1 MTIPADVD
9 EIAQAEVPRMR
20 EEPRFVDNLELVA
33 LPTAVPVARMF
44 IFDTLKRWHAL
55 FIEDYMAAV
64 AVELVTLS
72 VEQTGGAEVPTPIA
86 LRMIGYQRHIVFEV
100 TDVCGEPLAL
110 ELEADVPEDSGLG
123 LVDTLANRWGS
134 TVGPRGRVNW
144 AELDVYGRTE
154 AGLPLRDPKPPAWPR
169 GSTEPPAATVDPA
182 LLRRVRDRLRHL

>member
-1 MTIPADVD
+1 MAVHVHM
-9 EIAQAEVPRMR
+9 EQVAQAEVPRMR
-20 EEPRFVDNLELVA
+20 ETPRFIDTLELVA

-72 VEQTGGAEVPTPIA
+72 VDQTGEAKVPNPIV
-86 LRMIGYQRHIVFEV
+86 LRMLGYQRHIVFEV
-100 TDVCGEPLAL
+100 TDVHGKPLAL
-110 ELEADVPEDSGLG
+110 ELEAEVPEDSGLG
-123 LVDTLANRWGS
+123 LVDALANRWGS